1 MLLKLSKKVRLDN
14 TVRPIHLPSSE
25 MHINDNQQCHVAGWG
40 YTRTGGEAVD
50 DLRVVDV
57 SIINPQ
63 VCKRE
68 WGGLPANVICAGGY
82 GTNKGFCQ
90 GDSGGPLVCNGIAVG
105 VMSFNKYQNCNYPDV
120 PNVYTDISK
129 YLVWINSVIGHLPH
143 RPHIIKITQYPMVC
157 VIEP

>member
-105 VMSFNKYQNCNYPDV
+105 VVSFNKYQNCNYPDV

-129 YLVWINSVIGHLPH
+129 YLVWINSVISPPETL
-143 RPHIIKITQYPMVC
+143 
-157 VIEP
+157 